1 MGSFLK
7 FHGRFVTR
15 SVGGGSE
22 SAPPL
27 DPETAFQSVRGV
39 RLVCVCVRERERERV
54 VAREFYLKNPNPPG
68 AAHAT

>member
-27 DPETAFQSVRGV
+27 DPKPHFSPCVEFDW
-39 RLVCVCVRERERERV
+39 CVCERERERERV